1 MERPGHEIVGQR
13 RVGAMASAELV
24 DMWCRITS
32 SEGWPMKFGCGDPRR
47 AEHTLI

>member
-13 RVGAMASAELV
+13 LVGAMAAAEIV

-32 SEGWPMKFGCGDPRR
+32 KIGAKIAGAGKDRR
-47 AEHTLI
+47 CHPP